1 MHRAPPTHVAGADL
15 VRTHFKHYFG
25 KRFEKEIPIVA
36 AYPEN
41 YQHEAAWRELGLN
54 GPMPQQKPGAGLGT
68 ARHDFG
74 VQGLRKPGEN
84 PICKHASK

>member
-1 MHRAPPTHVAGADL
+1 LHRAPPTHVAGADL

-54 GPMPQQKPGAGLGT
+54 GPMPQQKQYHMEIVSCFVSPATRGRG
-68 ARHDFG
+68 
-74 VQGLRKPGEN
+74 
-84 PICKHASK
+84 